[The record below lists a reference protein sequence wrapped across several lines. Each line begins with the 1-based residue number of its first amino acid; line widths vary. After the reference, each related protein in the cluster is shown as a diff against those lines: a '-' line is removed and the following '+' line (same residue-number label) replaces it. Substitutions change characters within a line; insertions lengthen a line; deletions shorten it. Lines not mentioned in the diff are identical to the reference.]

1 MSYDG
6 HFVLIYSHTIVD
18 VRKREEAVTLNKMKL
33 T

>member
-6 HFVLIYSHTIVD
+6 HFVLISSRTIVD